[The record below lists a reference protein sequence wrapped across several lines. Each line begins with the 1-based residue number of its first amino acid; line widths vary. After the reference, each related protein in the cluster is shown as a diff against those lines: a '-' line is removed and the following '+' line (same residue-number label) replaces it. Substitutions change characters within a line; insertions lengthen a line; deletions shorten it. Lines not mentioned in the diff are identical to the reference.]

1 MNPKTL
7 LIVLFAIVLSFSFYF
22 SSKPESLKF
31 KNRDLIS
38 YTDDMVTPNSN
49 KNRNVNYVYQLIP
62 PPQDTIPYLSTFI
75 DYATNGNTLKQL
87 IKHGDTLIAS
97 SSFVDS
103 LGAANPNNS
112 NSLAVVFNYS
122 TNNGANWLNPVYN
135 PITNGSKSRFGDGS
149 IFSISGEKT
158 ILFAGRN
165 WNSPISSTVR
175 RAGVSFDVLLGASS
189 FTLNRLEGTLGYDI
203 SASIRADNKAA
214 CLVKTPSSA
223 VTDNDTLY
231 YTTYTPNLTFPFSPL
246 KVVRTAVMD
255 NSACSYTI
263 ACSPIDT
270 NHITVVY
277 NYINDHL
284 PFTKAI
290 TKVQI
295 STNAGTNWSTPF
307 EINPLGL
314 INGDSSG
321 CFWHEDVAYKP
332 GTNEPFIV
340 FSADASGVELDT
352 YRKGFK
358 ICIWNP
364 TLNGGSPVVIADWHN
379 IPILMDNSTF
389 YRIRNFHINSRVVNH
404 PSIGFKSDGSRMFV
418 AFSVCQVDTSSLG
431 FTFEDV
437 FYSYSD
443 NGGLNWSIP
452 VNMTNTTNQVEK
464 YPIVPK
470 VFTGSLPPVMYQWDQ
485 IPGCQSF
492 TDLVPVNRVYWIIKR
507 DVLLSAPNS
516 EINSHPKHFS
526 LHQNYPNPVNPST
539 KIRFEIPGGG
549 NEVVHLKVFDILG
562 REVRMLVNEN
572 FKPGIYEADF
582 NAADLPSGVYF
593 YTLSSGKFVD
603 TKKMILVK

>member
-1 MNPKTL
+1 MNPKIFLSIFFSVL
-7 LIVLFAIVLSFSFYF
+7 LFFSFYF
-22 SSKPESLKF
+22 IPIPEISEV
-31 KNRDLIS
+31 KNHYKLY
-38 YTDDMVTPNSN
+38 YTDDMIIPHSNITANNS
-49 KNRNVNYVYQLIP
+49 YVYQLVP
-62 PPQDTIPYLSTFI
+62 PPQDTIPFLSSYM

-97 SSFVDS
+97 SSYVDS
-103 LGAANPNNS
+103 MGASNPNNS

-122 TNNGANWLNPVYN
+122 TNNGVNWVNPVYN
-135 PITNGSKSRFGDGS
+135 PITSSSKSRFGDGS

-158 ILFAGRN
+158 VLFAGRN

-175 RAGVSFDVLLGASS
+175 RAGVSYDVLLGASS
-189 FTLNRLEGTLGYDI
+189 FTLNRLEGTLGFDM
-203 SASIRADNKAA
+203 SASIRVDNKAA
-214 CLVKTPSSA
+214 CLVKTPSS
-223 VTDNDTLY
+223 TFTENDTLY
-231 YTTYTPNLTFPFSPL
+231 YTTYTPNHAFPYSPL
-246 KVVRTAVMD
+246 KVVRTALMD

-263 ACSPIDT
+263 AASPIDT

-284 PFTKAI
+284 LFTKAV

-295 STNAGTNWSTPF
+295 STNAGNNWSVPY

-321 CFWHEDVAYKP
+321 CYWHEDIAYKP

-379 IPILMDNSTF
+379 IPVLMDNSTF
-389 YRIRNFHINSRVVNH
+389 YRIRKFHVNSVVLNH
-404 PSIGFKSDGSRMFV
+404 PSIGFRSDGNRIFV

-431 FTFEDV
+431 FTYEDV

-443 NGGLNWSIP
+443 NGGLNWSVP
-452 VNMTNTTNQVEK
+452 VNLTNSPNAVEK

-470 VFTGSLPPVMYQWDQ
+470 LFTGNLPPVMYQWDQ
-485 IPGCQSF
+485 VPGCQSF
-492 TDLVPVNRVYWIIKR
+492 NDNAPVNRVYWILKR
-507 DVLLSAPNS
+507 DILTPNNNN
-516 EINSHPKHFS
+516 EILTQSKFL
-526 LHQNYPNPVNPST
+526 LHQNYPNPFNPST
-539 KIRFEIPGGG
+539 RIRFEIPNGEY
-549 NEVVHLKVFDILG
+549 NITRITVYDVLG
-562 REVRMLVNEN
+562 KEIRTLVNEN
-572 FKPGIYEADF
+572 LRPGIYETSFDA
-582 NAADLPSGVYF
+582 NG
-593 YTLSSGKFVD
+593 LSSGIYFYKMSSGNFTS
-603 TKKMILVK
+603 TKKLVVLK